1 MEWEDKNLVGDESTG
16 GIFPGGGK
24 EQIFS
29 WWEGSPLILPS
40 RKTNIYI
47 YNIVLACV
55 QILLINHN
63 PSISL
68 SPEVLKNVI
77 SRPRH
82 AKSPDN
88 SNVFLMFSNNTYIS
102 EQPTNTS

>member
-1 MEWEDKNLVGDESTG
+1 MSLLG
-16 GIFPGGGK
+16 GFFQVGGK
-24 EQIFS
+24 SKFS
-29 WWEGSPLILPS
+29 AGGRGLPS
-40 RKTNIYI
+40 FFPVEKPIYI

-88 SNVFLMFSNNTYIS
+88 SNVFLVFSNNTYIS